1 MKDFTTSL
9 INKYNSIIRVILVL
23 AAVFLISLLFTP
35 RTFNSDFEEGK
46 PWRHD
51 NLTAPFLFT
60 INKSEAQLEKER
72 ETIRN
77 EFLPYYSFEAGV
89 APEVLRDYQDR
100 FLELYANRSS
110 KDSLF
115 RASNDSTAMLGLGE
129 KILKELYGKGIV
141 AKEVAAPGVSVP
153 DNFNLLANN
162 VSELSAYEKFHDLKS
177 ANYFLVKS
185 AQDQKKLDG
194 EFLLDVFQGIIQPN
208 IIYDQE
214 VTGKLVEETL
224 GQVSLTRGVVQS
236 QEVIITSGE
245 IVSPE
250 KFQVLSS
257 LSEAYTEKSISDNRS
272 LLQRI
277 GYFLFVALLIVSFL
291 AFVRRYDPEII
302 KHPRQLSFLLF
313 SIVAV
318 LFIVKMMLRF
328 EDPRILY
335 LFPFCVVPI
344 IFRNFFSGAVS
355 LFAYTVMLFIISFL
369 IPFDF
374 EFIIIQFIAGLVAV
388 LVSSRTY
395 YWSQI
400 FSTTAAIF
408 VAYVLTYFSF
418 NLIHSGTGF
427 TFDRMIVGAFAVNAL
442 LSLLAFP
449 LVPLFE
455 RLFGFVS
462 NISLVELGD
471 LNKPLLKEFS
481 QKAPGSFWH
490 CLQVASLAEAV
501 ARELGANELL
511 TKVGALYHDVGK
523 MQNPGFFIENL
534 ENEINP
540 HDRLDPEESARIIIN
555 HVKAGISLAKE
566 HKLPN
571 VLIDFIRTH
580 HGNTQT
586 VFFFERQKEII
597 AESESDEPID
607 KQPFT
612 YPGPLPFS
620 KETAIVM
627 MADGIEAASRTLEN
641 PTKAQIDALVE
652 NVVSNKIALNQFKN
666 CDLSFRDIHVAK
678 KVFSKMLKS
687 KFHIRVKYPDQVVA
701 PLSTSSEG

>member
-1 MKDFTTSL
+1 M
-9 INKYNSIIRVILVL
+9 
-23 AAVFLISLLFTP
+23 LFTP
-35 RTFNSDFEEGK
+35 RTFNFDFEEGK
-46 PWRHD
+46 PWRHE
-51 NLTAPFLFT
+51 NLSAPFLFT
-60 INKSEAQLEKER
+60 IKKSAGQLDNEQ

-77 EFLPYYSFEAGV
+77 EFLPYYSFE
-89 APEVLRDYQDR
+89 RDVSAEIVRDFQDK
-100 FLELYANRSS
+100 FQLLYKSRNEADTLFSTS
-110 KDSLF
+110 GDSLV
-115 RASNDSTAMLGLGE
+115 MLKAG
-129 KILKELYGKGIV
+129 KQILNKLYTKGII
-141 AKEVAAPGVSVP
+141 AKQNTSVGSAVP

-162 VSELSAYEKFHDLKS
+162 VSELKKYNDYYDLKA
-177 ANYFLVKS
+177 ANYDLVKQV
-185 AQDQKKLDG
+185 QDKKEING
-194 EFLLDVFQGIIQPN
+194 EFLLDVFQNIIQPN
-208 IIYDQE
+208 ITYDEE
-214 VTGKLVEETL
+214 VSTKLLEEKL

-236 QEVIITSGE
+236 EEMIITAGE

-250 KFQVLSS
+250 KYQVLSS
-257 LSEAYTEKSISDNRS
+257 LSDAYNENSVSDNRS
-272 LLQRI
+272 LLQRF
-277 GYFLFVALLIVSFL
+277 GYFLFIFLLMGSFL
-291 AFVRRYDPEII
+291 AYVRHYEPEIL

-313 SIVAV
+313 SMVAV
-318 LFIVKMMLRF
+318 LFLVKLLLRL
-328 EDPRILY
+328 EDPRLLY
-335 LFPFCVVPI
+335 LFPFCVLPI
-344 IFRNFFSGAVS
+344 IFRNFFSGGVS
-355 LFAYTVMLFIISFL
+355 LFAYVVLLFITSFL
-369 IPFDF
+369 IPLDF
-374 EFIIIQFIAGLVAV
+374 EFVIIQFIAGLAAV

-400 FSTTAAIF
+400 FRTTAAIF
-408 VAYVLTYFSF
+408 VAYALTYFSL
-418 NLIHSGTGF
+418 NLIYSGTGF
-427 TFDRMIVGAFAVNAL
+427 SIDRQVFGAFAINAL

-449 LVPLFE
+449 LIPLFE

-501 ARELGANELL
+501 ASELGANELL

-540 HDRLDPEESARIIIN
+540 HDRLQPEESARIIIN
-555 HVKAGISLAKE
+555 HVKAGIDIAKE
-566 HKLPN
+566 YKLPN

-580 HGNTQT
+580 HGKTQT
-586 VFFFERQKEII
+586 VFFFERQKELL
-597 AESESDEPID
+597 AESESEEPID

-641 PTKAQIDALVE
+641 PTKAQIDDLVE
-652 NVVSNKIALNQFKN
+652 NIVSNKIALNQFSN

-678 KVFSKMLKS
+678 KIFAKMLKS
-687 KFHIRVKYPDQVVA
+687 KFHIRVRYPEQNVA
-701 PLSTSSEG
+701 AVGASSEG